1 MDAFISTYGKP
12 SSQISFML
20 SSSEKDIVKK
30 NQEFLT
36 SIIKCVEFCGRQGLA
51 LKGHRDDSTTVDKK
65 HQGNFRSLLDFRID
79 AGDKVLEEHLAKDP
93 KNASYISKTT
103 QKELLD
109 CVKKYILDEIIKEI
123 KEQPVGPMFSIQAD
137 EVTDI
142 SNKEQMALLLRY
154 LKDGKP
160 IERLVEYILCESI
173 TGVALCEDIQR
184 TLSGLNLDLQNTVSQ
199 TYDGATNFSGQIKG
213 CAALF
218 QQTVPH
224 ATYFHCSNHDLNLAL
239 CHTCKDIPEIRNML
253 SCVTEVGL
261 FFKYS
266 PKRSHVLEAT
276 LLEYNMMKNVDK
288 RINTAKIKLFCATR
302 WVERHLVLEE
312 IIALYEPLLT
322 TLQKIATE

>member
-1 MDAFISTYGKP
+1 M
-12 SSQISFML
+12 
-20 SSSEKDIVKK
+20 
-30 NQEFLT
+30 
-36 SIIKCVEFCGRQGLA
+36 
-51 LKGHRDDSTTVDKK
+51 
-65 HQGNFRSLLDFRID
+65 
-79 AGDKVLEEHLAKDP
+79 
-93 KNASYISKTT
+93 
-103 QKELLD
+103 
-109 CVKKYILDEIIKEI
+109 DEIIKEI

-160 IERLVEYILCESI
+160 IERLMEYILCESI

-199 TYDGATNFSGQIKG
+199 TYVGATNFSGQIKG
-213 CAALF
+213 CPALF

-224 ATYFHCSNHDLNLAL
+224 ATYFHCSSHDLNLAL
-239 CHTCKDIPEIRNML
+239 CHACKDIPEIRNRSML
-253 SCVTEVGL
+253 SCVIEVGL

-266 PKRSHVLEAT
+266 PKRLHVLEAT

-288 RINTAKIKLFCATR
+288 RINTAKIKLFCSKR

-312 IIALYEPLLT
+312 II
-322 TLQKIATE
+322 TLQTSLAACEQKLFANIFLCMYLLMVVPVSTAATKRSHSGLQIVKTNLQSTMGQQRLTALMLLYIHKDIQINYPKIIDIYANRHPRRMLFKNPLAEEQEEKQKSM

>member
-1 MDAFISTYGKP
+1 M
-12 SSQISFML
+12 
-20 SSSEKDIVKK
+20 
-30 NQEFLT
+30 
-36 SIIKCVEFCGRQGLA
+36 
-51 LKGHRDDSTTVDKK
+51 
-65 HQGNFRSLLDFRID
+65 
-79 AGDKVLEEHLAKDP
+79 
-93 KNASYISKTT
+93 
-103 QKELLD
+103 
-109 CVKKYILDEIIKEI
+109 
-123 KEQPVGPMFSIQAD
+123 
-137 EVTDI
+137 
-142 SNKEQMALLLRY
+142 
-154 LKDGKP
+154 
-160 IERLVEYILCESI
+160 EYILCESI

-199 TYDGATNFSGQIKG
+199 IYDGATNFSGQIKG

-224 ATYFHCSNHDLNLAL
+224 TTYFHCSHHDLNLAL

-312 IIALYEPLLT
+312 IIALYEPFLT
-322 TLQKIATE
+322 TLQKIATEKGWDCKTANSAYSLIKSITDPTFIVALNVCSYTLGFTKPLSVMLQATSADIIKAYITILTWSKHNCRS